1 MKRLTLSLASAAA
14 LSAPALAQDPGETH
28 DEHDLIP
35 MELVSEDE
43 LYGADVYWADG
54 DDAGRVV
61 SFETDDGDVVSLL
74 VHNMMPEDS
83 IIQRYRITGEDLA
96 GYDEEQKTIVLQLD
110 QDDYADPY

>member
-1 MKRLTLSLASAAA
+1 MKRLTLSLVSAAA
-14 LSAPALAQDPGETH
+14 LSAPALAQDPGETY

-61 SFETDDGDVVSLL
+61 HFSTDDGDVTSLL
-74 VHNMMPEDS
+74 VHNIMPEDS
-83 IIQRYRITGEDLA
+83 VVDRYRITGEDLA
-96 GYDEEQKTIVLQLD
+96 GYDEEQQTVVLRLD
-110 QDDYADPY
+110 QDGYEHPY